1 MQSSNRLQIQT
12 EKLCHELLDVVQR
25 FPKSQQFLFGRR
37 LSELVVDALELGVR
51 AQFASRTDQATL
63 LQEMDLC
70 FLRIRVLLR
79 LATDRKLLSIGQLE
93 SLLRQMKT
101 CGELLGSW
109 THSLSA

>member
-37 LSELVVDALELGVR
+37 LSELVVDALELGVK
-51 AQFASRTDQATL
+51 AQFSPRTKQASL
-63 LQEMDLC
+63 LGEIDTC
-70 FLRIRVLLR
+70 FLRMRVLLR

-93 SLLRQMKT
+93 SLLCRMQT
-101 CGELLGSW
+101 CGTLLGSW
-109 THSLSA
+109 KQNLSA